1 MQKTL
6 EEIRE
11 YNEWTLEEAA
21 SIYGNGISE
30 ELLESYEQFNIIPDM
45 KAIWAILKATGLKY
59 DDINFFFQD

>member
-21 SIYGNGISE
+21 SIYGINE

-45 KAIWAILKATGLKY
+45 QAILSILKATGLEY
-59 DDINFFFQD
+59 DDINFFFKD

>member
-21 SIYGNGISE
+21 SIYGINE

-45 KAIWAILKATGLKY
+45 QAILAILKATGLEY
-59 DDINFFFQD
+59 DDINFFFKD

>member
-21 SIYGNGISE
+21 AIYDIDE
-30 ELLESYEQFNIIPDM
+30 ELLESYEQFNMIPDM
-45 KAIWAILKATGLKY
+45 KIIWSILKATGLKY
-59 DDINFFFQD
+59 DNINFFSQN

>member
-11 YNEWTLEEAA
+11 YNELTLEETAELYD
-21 SIYGNGISE
+21 IDV
-30 ELLESYEQFNIIPDM
+30 ELLKNYEEFNLIPDM
-45 KAIWAILKATGLKY
+45 KAIWSILEATGLKY

>member
-1 MQKTL
+1 M

-21 SIYGNGISE
+21 SIYGINE

-45 KAIWAILKATGLKY
+45 QAILAILKATGLEY
-59 DDINFFFQD
+59 DDINFFFKD